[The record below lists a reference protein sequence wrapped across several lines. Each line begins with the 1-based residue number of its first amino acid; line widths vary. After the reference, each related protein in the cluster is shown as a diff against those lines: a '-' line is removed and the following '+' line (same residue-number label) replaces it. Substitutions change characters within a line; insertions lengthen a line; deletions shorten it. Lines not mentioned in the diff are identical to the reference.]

1 MIKLVY
7 FSLKIVELIIF
18 VIYGRKIS
26 KVQSKSKY
34 WKLSII
40 PILTFAIVEGL
51 RFGRMVDWNLY
62 YFRYQQLGVNM
73 SYCDYEPLF
82 EFICNFLYQ
91 IGVPYYGFI
100 FLQCLFLAVSI
111 FVLLENF
118 KSSCVWCVPLI
129 LVCTTP
135 NEMFIRWY
143 LAFGFILLSIHT
155 FLNKNMYIHS
165 FIWLACSFLCHSGI
179 VVIAL
184 MVFILGCLK
193 KYSLPPWISVVLLF
207 LTTFILS
214 LSDVMFIANI
224 TSYLSPFMGDWTLG
238 SYIDN
243 ASSILDGTWG
253 QVGVMERSLIK
264 NIGAFIAYAP
274 VIFYGKEI
282 MSKYQYGLVFYNLFV
297 IGAIGSPLFTV
308 EIFNRV
314 FSVCLFFF
322 CIVGGIYYSQILKF
336 GKSYSRFVV
345 IISLASLFFALIPHV
360 WDAVNRP
367 VDMSLFIWD
376 ANGRNYLPF

>member
-1 MIKLVY
+1 
-7 FSLKIVELIIF
+7 
-18 VIYGRKIS
+18 
-26 KVQSKSKY
+26 
-34 WKLSII
+34 
-40 PILTFAIVEGL
+40 
-51 RFGRMVDWNLY
+51 
-62 YFRYQQLGVNM
+62 M
-73 SYCDYEPLF
+73 SYLDYEPLF

-91 IGVPYYGFI
+91 MGVPYYGFI
-100 FLQCLFLAVSI
+100 FLQCLFLAAST

-155 FLNKNMYIHS
+155 FLNKKYVYT
-165 FIWLACSFLCHSGI
+165 FIWLACSSLCHSGI

-184 MVFILGCLK
+184 MVLILGCLK

-253 QVGVMERSLIK
+253 RVGVMERSLIK

-282 MSKYQYGLVFYNLFV
+282 MSKYPYGLVFYNLFV

-308 EIFNRV
+308 EIFNRI

-336 GKSYSRFVV
+336 SKSYSRFVL

-360 WDAVNRP
+360 WDAINRP

>member
-1 MIKLVY
+1 MTY
-7 FSLKIVELIIF
+7 FLLKITELIIF
-18 VIYGRKIS
+18 ILYGRKIS
-26 KVQSKSKY
+26 KASSKPEY
-34 WKLSII
+34 WKLSTI
-40 PILTFAIVEGL
+40 PILTFAVVEGL

-73 SYCDYEPLF
+73 SYLDYEPLF

-91 IGVPYYGFI
+91 MGVPYYGFI
-100 FLQCLFLAVSI
+100 FLQCLFLAAST

-155 FLNKNMYIHS
+155 FLNKKYVYT
-165 FIWLACSFLCHSGI
+165 FIWLACSSLCHSGI

-184 MVFILGCLK
+184 MVLILGCLK

-253 QVGVMERSLIK
+253 RVGVMERSLIK

-282 MSKYQYGLVFYNLFV
+282 MSKYPYGLVFYNLFV

-308 EIFNRV
+308 EIFNRI

-336 GKSYSRFVV
+336 SKSYSRFVL

-360 WDAVNRP
+360 WDAINRP

>member
-1 MIKLVY
+1 MIKTTY
-7 FSLKIVELIIF
+7 FLFKIIELIIF
-18 VIYGRKIS
+18 VIYGKKIS
-26 KVQSKSKY
+26 KALSRSEY
-34 WKLSII
+34 WKLSVV

-73 SYCDYEPLF
+73 SYLDYEPLF

-100 FLQCLFLAVSI
+100 FLQCLFLAASI

-118 KSSCVWCVPLI
+118 KFSCVWCVPLI

-143 LAFGFILLSIHT
+143 MAFGFILLSIHT
-155 FLNKNMYIHS
+155 FLNKKYVYTL
-165 FIWLACSFLCHSGI
+165 IWLACSSLCHSGI

-184 MVFILGCLK
+184 MVFSLGCLK
-193 KYSLPPWISVVLLF
+193 KYSLFPLISVVLLF
-207 LTTFILS
+207 LTTFTLS
-214 LSDVMFIANI
+214 LSDVMFVSSI

-253 QVGVMERSLIK
+253 GVGIMERSLIK

-274 VIFYGKEI
+274 VIFYGKDI
-282 MSKYQYGLVFYNLFV
+282 MIKYKYGLVFYNLFV

-308 EIFNRV
+308 EIFDRI

-322 CIVGGIYYSQILKF
+322 CVVGGIYYTQILSHR
-336 GKSYSRFVV
+336 KSNSRFIVLV
-345 IISLASLFFALIPHV
+345 TLASLFFALIPHV
-360 WDAVNRP
+360 WDAFNRP
-367 VDMSLFIWD
+367 IDMSLFIWD